1 MVRAR
6 SCRGELQVVFLG
18 LGPRFRATGRGDL
31 HCQQC
36 GGDRRYRKCAG
47 RRWLHLLFIPV
58 VPLTRIPEHV
68 QCTSCGTRYRTEV
81 LQLPT
86 VAQMQIAL
94 PAGTR
99 AAFAAMLCAGDA
111 GSLVARAHAIEAI
124 REAGAPSYDEADLDA
139 DLARTRTG
147 GDLAGTLRTLAIQMV
162 MPAREW
168 FLSGVVR
175 IGLADGQLT
184 HEERRA
190 ARQIAGYLGMTAAH
204 AHGVIWMTEE
214 SAAGR

>member
-1 MVRAR
+1 M
-6 SCRGELQVVFLG
+6 VFLG
-18 LGPRFRATGRGDL
+18 LGLRFRTTGRGDL
-31 HCQQC
+31 HCQEC

-47 RRWLHLLFIPV
+47 RRWFHAFFIPL
-58 VPLTRIPEHV
+58 VPLARIAEHV
-68 QCTSCGTRYRTEV
+68 QCTTCGTRYRTDV

-86 VAQMQIAL
+86 VAQMQLAL

-99 AAFAAMLCAGDA
+99 AAAAAMLCAGDA
-111 GSLVARAHAIEAI
+111 DSLVARAHAIESIKA
-124 REAGAPSYDEADLDA
+124 AGTASYSEADLDA
-139 DLARTRTG
+139 DLARTRSG

-168 FLSGVVR
+168 FVAGVVR

-184 HEERRA
+184 QEERRA
-190 ARQIAGYLGMTAAH
+190 ARQIAGYMGMTSAH